1 MTQTFND
8 VMAALAELERGSGS
22 QEKRAPTAEADE
34 APNEHRTTDAS
45 NDSAPPAAQPHRLP
59 LLRPSVENI
68 PAELRELK
76 RWAPWRAQWNEKRG
90 KWDKIPCTPSGT
102 GLSTNQPERW
112 LPFDAAL
119 KAYTARPDHFAGV
132 GLVMTGAEGLVGID
146 LDGCVS
152 HEGGVADWAQEV
164 VVQAASYTELSPSGH
179 GLRIFLNGATTR
191 DWTNHGRGI
200 EVYAGHAPRFLTVTG
215 EALPQRERV
224 CPAPAGW
231 LDDLAQRYA
240 PPPVE
245 KPAEADMP
253 ELVDELALPDLAEL
267 GMPAPAAA
275 FLDSGEHRG
284 DRSGELFA
292 AAVALFSAGLEPRE
306 VLSVL
311 AHNPHAMEVA
321 LDHRR
326 QDHERALHYLWREHV
341 QKAQARATS
350 KVASLDDFDDVSAS
364 VPPPTGH
371 AWTRF
376 LELRA
381 TPQAPR
387 FVIPWFI
394 QEGVV
399 VIAGAPGVGKTTTL
413 LPLALTAAGLHR
425 AGDPL
430 APEHWRHICY
440 LTEAP
445 EQVEQ
450 MLAAAARCPE
460 LGVSF
465 EQIAE
470 RVHVAPLHRMAPAE
484 AVKAGGFF
492 AANFTRRV
500 GETVVPPLV
509 VIDTQAAALALENE
523 NANSEVSAAVAAFK
537 QRFAGL
543 PVWFVSHTAKT
554 QWENSDAKALTA
566 RGGGAWGGDAHQL
579 LFVVEDCGRSY
590 LRRSKT
596 RFEARWPEL
605 EITTDVLNVP
615 MLHADGT
622 AAEHPVRWASLA
634 PVGAAQGAADR
645 KDDTLRIAL
654 GLVAEQ
660 HEAGNPV
667 STAVGGPKNSG
678 LRLRSLSKTI
688 ERMRP
693 GAVHDLLAEAEARG
707 LLTQEQHRTAGGRDG
722 AVWVVTEAGR
732 AWLEAL

>member
-1 MTQTFND
+1 MTALDQLN
-8 VMAALAELERGSGS
+8 ASLAELEQQSPPR
-22 QEKRAPTAEADE
+22 KDDAPAAATAG
-34 APNEHRTTDAS
+34 APGTQTKTDAS
-45 NDSAPPAAQPHRLP
+45 NDSPEPAAQTPALLLP
-59 LLRPSVENI
+59 RIEGI
-68 PAELRELK
+68 PAELRKLK
-76 RWAPWRAQWNEKRG
+76 RWAPWRAQWNAKRR
-90 KWDKIPCTPSGT
+90 KWDKIPCTPSGA
-102 GLSTNQPERW
+102 GLSTDKPERW
-112 LPFDAAL
+112 FSFYAAS
-119 KAYTARPDHFAGV
+119 KAYATRPGHFAGI
-132 GLVMTGAEGLVGID
+132 GLVMTGIEGLVGID
-146 LDGCVS
+146 LDGCV
-152 HEGGVADWAQEV
+152 GADGTLAPWAEEV
-164 VVQAASYTELSPSGH
+164 VARAASYTEISPSGR
-179 GLRIFLNGATTR
+179 GLRIFTAGEVAR
-191 DWTNHGRGI
+191 DWTNHGQGI
-200 EVYAGHAPRFLTVTG
+200 EVYAGHAARFLTVTG
-215 EALPQRERV
+215 EALPGRGEVR
-224 CPAPAGW
+224 PAPAGW
-231 LDDLAQRYA
+231 LGELEQRFA
-240 PPPVE
+240 KQTAE
-245 KPAEADMP
+245 KPANADMP
-253 ELVDELALPDLAEL
+253 ELLDELALPGLTECGL
-267 GMPAPAAA
+267 PIPATS
-275 FLDSGEHRG
+275 FLDTGEHRG

-292 AAVALFSAGLEPRE
+292 AAVALFSAGLDGQT

-326 QDHERALHYLWREHV
+326 QDHERALAYLWKEHV

-350 KVASLDDFDDVSAS
+350 KVASLDDFEDVSAT
-364 VPPPTGH
+364 VPPPTRH
-371 AWTRF
+371 PWTQF
-376 LELRA
+376 VQLRA
-381 TPQAPR
+381 VPRAPR

-413 LPLALTAAGLHR
+413 LPLALIAAGLHR
-425 AGDPL
+425 EGDPL
-430 APEHWRHICY
+430 APDQWRHICY

-450 MLAAAARCPE
+450 LLAAAARRPE
-460 LGVSF
+460 LGASF

-470 RVHVAPLHRMAPAE
+470 RIHVVPLHRMAPDQ

-500 GETVVPPLV
+500 GETVIPPLV

-605 EITTDVLNVP
+605 EITTEVVSVP
-615 MLHADGT
+615 MLHTDGT
-622 AAEHPVRWASLA
+622 EAEHPVRWASLA

-660 HEAGNPV
+660 HGAGNPV
-667 STAVGGPKNSG
+667 STAKAGPGNCG
-678 LRLRSLSKTI
+678 QRLRGMSKTL
-688 ERMRP
+688 ERMQSS
-693 GAVHDLLAEAEARG
+693 AVHDLLAEAEARG
-707 LLTQEQHRTAGGRDG
+707 LVAQEQHRTAGRRDC
-722 AVWVVTEAGR
+722 AVWAVTDAGR
-732 AWLEAL
+732 TFLETL